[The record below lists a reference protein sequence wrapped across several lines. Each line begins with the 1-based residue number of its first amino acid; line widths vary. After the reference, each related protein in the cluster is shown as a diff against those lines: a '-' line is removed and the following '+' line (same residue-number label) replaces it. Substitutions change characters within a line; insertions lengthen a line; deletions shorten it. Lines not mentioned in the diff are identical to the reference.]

1 METTHLRR
9 GSRPARAGALAT
21 AATAVAGLALTGV
34 GASGIAFDIVG
45 GIMAAIAAVTGQSG
59 VVDLGFD
66 LPMAAARPAA
76 LAVGTTLLV
85 TAVRR
90 RRRARGACARCGR
103 SEGPNGAHAEEPGD
117 AQAEGPDGAQAKGR
131 DDAGRTS
138 PAGGGRET
146 WQARGSWQ
154 RLSVRAGYLTVLLAA
169 GYGALKVQW
178 GLGGTVGLADPRAF
192 GDVRLWT
199 PGLGDTGVLALI
211 GMALGLGFARTW
223 RPPLRMPR
231 WMPLTAAFVGSVML
245 VPVGVLGTG
254 LRVAVALGLANPSLE
269 GVSPWVFDVIY
280 PWFLAWGLAMG
291 TAAVGYHHRT
301 RGVCRACGRGAR
313 LRTACPRGGGGGAG
327 GGGDDD
333 TVIRGTNGEE
343 LM

>member
-1 METTHLRR
+1 METAHHHRESPPGRTGPLT
-9 GSRPARAGALAT
+9 T
-21 AATAVAGLALTGV
+21 AATTVAGLALAGA

-45 GIMAAIAAVTGQSG
+45 GIMAGIAAVTGESG

-66 LPMAAARPAA
+66 LPMAAARAAA
-76 LAVGTTLLV
+76 LAAGTTLLV

-103 SEGPNGAHAEEPGD
+103 RPDQGAADHGAAGHEGRGD
-117 AQAEGPDGAQAKGR
+117 AGHA
-131 DDAGRTS
+131 S

-146 WQARGSWQ
+146 WQ

-178 GLGGTVGLADPRAF
+178 GLGGTVGLSDPRAF
-192 GDVRLWT
+192 GDVHLWT

-245 VPVGVLGTG
+245 IPVGVLGTG
-254 LRVAVALGLANPSLE
+254 LRVAVALGLARSSLE

-291 TAAVGYHHRT
+291 TAAAGYHYRT
-301 RGVCRACGRGAR
+301 RGICRACGRGRPAFVRHTGTGVPAAR
-313 LRTACPRGGGGGAG
+313 EGAG
-327 GGGDDD
+327 
-333 TVIRGTNGEE
+333 TTT
-343 LM
+343 L

>member
-9 GSRPARAGALAT
+9 GSRPARTGALAT

-66 LPMAAARPAA
+66 LPMAAARAAA

-103 SEGPNGAHAEEPGD
+103 SEGPGGVHAEGPDG
-117 AQAEGPDGAQAKGR
+117 AQAEGPDGAQAEDR
-131 DDAGRTS
+131 DDASRTS

-301 RGVCRACGRGAR
+301 RGVCRACGRGRPAFVRHAR
-313 LRTACPRGGGGGAG
+313 GEGAAAREG
-327 GGGDDD
+327 AA
-333 TVIRGTNGEE
+333 TTT
-343 LM
+343 L

>member
-9 GSRPARAGALAT
+9 PPRPTRSGALAT
-21 AATAVAGLALTGV
+21 AAMAVAGLALAGT

-45 GIMAAIAAVTGQSG
+45 GIMAGIEAVTGEPG
-59 VVDLGFD
+59 VVDLGVD
-66 LPMAAARPAA
+66 LPMAAARAAA

-90 RRRARGACARCGR
+90 RRRARGACERCGQR
-103 SEGPNGAHAEEPGD
+103 QAHGATGHGTTGRDAAGREE
-117 AQAEGPDGAQAKGR
+117 R
-131 DDAGRTS
+131 DDAGCPS

-146 WQARGSWQ
+146 WQGQGSWQ

-178 GLGGTVGLADPRAF
+178 GLGGTVGLTDPRAF
-192 GDVRLWT
+192 GDVHLWT

-269 GVSPWVFDVIY
+269 GISPWVFDVIY

-301 RGVCRACGRGAR
+301 RGVCRACGRGRPAFVRHAR
-313 LRTACPRGGGGGAG
+313 VEGATAREGAA
-327 GGGDDD
+327 
-333 TVIRGTNGEE
+333 TTT
-343 LM
+343 L

>member
-1 METTHLRR
+1 METAHLHRE
-9 GSRPARAGALAT
+9 SPPARTGALTT
-21 AATAVAGLALTGV
+21 AAAAVAGLALAGA

-45 GIMAAIAAVTGQSG
+45 GIMAGIAAVTGESG

-66 LPMAAARPAA
+66 PPMAAARAAA
-76 LAVGTTLLV
+76 LAAGTTLLV

-103 SEGPNGAHAEEPGD
+103 R
-117 AQAEGPDGAQAKGR
+117 PDHGTADHGTADHGTAGHEGR
-131 DDAGRTS
+131 DDAGHAS

-146 WQARGSWQ
+146 WQ

-178 GLGGTVGLADPRAF
+178 GLGGTVGLTDPRAF
-192 GDVRLWT
+192 GDVHLWT

-231 WMPLTAAFVGSVML
+231 WMPLTAAVVGSVML

-254 LRVAVALGLANPSLE
+254 LRVAVALGLAQPSLE

-291 TAAVGYHHRT
+291 TAAAGYHYRT
-301 RGVCRACGRGAR
+301 RGVCRACGRGRPAFAR
-313 LRTACPRGGGGGAG
+313 DTGAG
-327 GGGDDD
+327 VPAARKGAGVPAARKGTGGPAARKGA
-333 TVIRGTNGEE
+333 GTTT
-343 LM
+343 L

>member
-45 GIMAAIAAVTGQSG
+45 GIMAAIAAVTGESG

-66 LPMAAARPAA
+66 WPMAAARAAA

-103 SEGPNGAHAEEPGD
+103 SEGPGD
-117 AQAEGPDGAQAKGR
+117 AQAEDR
-131 DDAGRTS
+131 DDARRTS

-269 GVSPWVFDVIY
+269 GLSPWVFDVIY

-301 RGVCRACGRGAR
+301 RGVCRACGRGRPAFVRHAR
-313 LRTACPRGGGGGAG
+313 GEGAVAREG
-327 GGGDDD
+327 AA
-333 TVIRGTNGEE
+333 TTT
-343 LM
+343 L

>member
-1 METTHLRR
+1 METPHLHPKSPPRR
-9 GSRPARAGALAT
+9 TPSQHPGALAT
-21 AATAVAGLALTGV
+21 AAMAVAGLALAGA

-45 GIMAAIAAVTGQSG
+45 GIMAAIAAVSGESG

-66 LPMAAARPAA
+66 LPMAAARAAA
-76 LAVGTTLLV
+76 LAAGTTLLV

-103 SEGPNGAHAEEPGD
+103 TGDCDEDSSADLVPNRTGGPGAGGVEGA
-117 AQAEGPDGAQAKGR
+117 
-131 DDAGRTS
+131 AGRTS
-138 PAGGGRET
+138 PAGGGRGT

-178 GLGGTVGLADPRAF
+178 GLGGTFGLTDPRAF
-192 GDVRLWT
+192 GDVHLWT

-223 RPPLRMPR
+223 RPPLGMPR

-254 LRVAVALGLANPSLE
+254 LRVAVALGLAKPSLE

-291 TAAVGYHHRT
+291 TAAVGYHYRT
-301 RGVCRACGRGAR
+301 RGVCRACGRGHLAFVR
-313 LRTACPRGGGGGAG
+313 YAGAEG
-327 GGGDDD
+327 PP
-333 TVIRGTNGEE
+333 TREE
-343 LM
+343 AETTTL

>member
-1 METTHLRR
+1 MDTAHL
-9 GSRPARAGALAT
+9 ARKSPPPRTGALAT
-21 AATAVAGLALTGV
+21 AASAVAGLALTGV

-45 GIMAAIAAVTGQSG
+45 GIMAAIAAVTGESG

-66 LPMAAARPAA
+66 WPMAVARVAA
-76 LAVGTTLLV
+76 LAAGTTLLV

-90 RRRARGACARCGR
+90 HRRARGACARCGR
-103 SEGPNGAHAEEPGD
+103 SEGPDEARPE
-117 AQAEGPDGAQAKGR
+117 GR
-131 DDAGRTS
+131 DDAGHTS
-138 PAGGGRET
+138 PAGGGRGT
-146 WQARGSWQ
+146 WQARGSRQ

-192 GDVRLWT
+192 GDVHLWT

-231 WMPLTAAFVGSVML
+231 WMPLAAAFVGSVML
-245 VPVGVLGTG
+245 IPVGVLGTG
-254 LRVAVALGLANPSLE
+254 LRVAVALGLAKAPLE
-269 GVSPWVFDVIY
+269 GLSPWVFDVIY

-291 TAAVGYHHRT
+291 TAAVGYHYRT
-301 RGVCRACGRGAR
+301 RGVCRACGRGRPAFVRHAGAEGSPAR
-313 LRTACPRGGGGGAG
+313 EGAE
-327 GGGDDD
+327 
-333 TVIRGTNGEE
+333 TTT
-343 LM
+343 L

>member
-1 METTHLRR
+1 MRTTDLHRESPPTRSGGL
-9 GSRPARAGALAT
+9 GT
-21 AATAVAGLALTGV
+21 AAAAVAGLALTGV

-45 GIMAAIAAVTGQSG
+45 GIMAAIAAATGESG
-59 VVDLGFD
+59 VVDLGFEW
-66 LPMAAARPAA
+66 PAAAARAAA
-76 LAVGTTLLV
+76 LAAGTTLLV

-103 SEGPNGAHAEEPGD
+103 SAGPGD
-117 AQAEGPDGAQAKGR
+117 VQLEDR
-131 DDAGRTS
+131 DDAVRTS
-138 PAGGGRET
+138 PAGGGRGT
-146 WQARGSWQ
+146 WQARESWQ

-178 GLGGTVGLADPRAF
+178 GLGGTVGLTDPRAF
-192 GDVRLWT
+192 GDVHLWT

-211 GMALGLGFARTW
+211 GVALGLGFARTW

-254 LRVAVALGLANPSLE
+254 LRVAVALGLAKPSLE

-280 PWFLAWGLAMG
+280 PWFLTWGLAMG
-291 TAAVGYHHRT
+291 TAAVGYHYRT
-301 RGVCRACGRGAR
+301 RGVCRACGRGRPAF
-313 LRTACPRGGGGGAG
+313 
-327 GGGDDD
+327 
-333 TVIRGTNGEE
+333 
-343 LM
+343 

>member
-1 METTHLRR
+1 METTHLHRE
-9 GSRPARAGALAT
+9 SPPARTGALTT
-21 AATAVAGLALTGV
+21 AAAAVAGLALAGA

-45 GIMAAIAAVTGQSG
+45 GIMAGIAAVTGESG

-66 LPMAAARPAA
+66 PPMAAARAAA
-76 LAVGTTLLV
+76 LAAGTTLLV

-90 RRRARGACARCGR
+90 RRRARGACSRCGR
-103 SEGPNGAHAEEPGD
+103 RPDNGAAD
-117 AQAEGPDGAQAKGR
+117 NGAAGHGGR

-146 WQARGSWQ
+146 WQ

-178 GLGGTVGLADPRAF
+178 GLGGTVGLTDPRAF
-192 GDVRLWT
+192 GDVHLWT

-231 WMPLTAAFVGSVML
+231 WMPLTAASVGSVML

-254 LRVAVALGLANPSLE
+254 QRVAVALGLAQPSLE

-280 PWFLAWGLAMG
+280 PWFLTWGLAMG
-291 TAAVGYHHRT
+291 TAAAGYHYRT
-301 RGVCRACGRGAR
+301 RGVCRACGRGRPAFVR
-313 LRTACPRGGGGGAG
+313 DTGAG
-327 GGGDDD
+327 VPAAREGA
-333 TVIRGTNGEE
+333 GTTT
-343 LM
+343 L

>member
-1 METTHLRR
+1 METTHLRE
-9 GSRPARAGALAT
+9 SPPARTGALAT
-21 AATAVAGLALTGV
+21 GAAAVAGLALAGV

-45 GIMAAIAAVTGQSG
+45 GIMAAIAAVTGESA
-59 VVDLGFD
+59 VVDLGFEW
-66 LPMAAARPAA
+66 PMAAARAAA
-76 LAVGTTLLV
+76 LAAGTTLLV

-103 SEGPNGAHAEEPGD
+103 PADHD
-117 AQAEGPDGAQAKGR
+117 AAQPEGR
-131 DDAGRTS
+131 DDAGHTS
-138 PAGGGRET
+138 PAGGGRGT
-146 WQARGSWQ
+146 WPARGSWQ

-178 GLGGTVGLADPRAF
+178 GLGGTFGLADPRAF
-192 GDVRLWT
+192 GDVHLWT

-254 LRVAVALGLANPSLE
+254 LRVAVALGLAKPSLE

-291 TAAVGYHHRT
+291 TAAVGYHYRT
-301 RGVCRACGRGAR
+301 RGVCRACGRGRPAFVRHAGVEGPPAR
-313 LRTACPRGGGGGAG
+313 EGAA
-327 GGGDDD
+327 
-333 TVIRGTNGEE
+333 TTT
-343 LM
+343 L